1 MFSRAIRGI
10 RSCSLGLAS
19 GASSMAS
26 SSSAVCSRSN
36 PAALNNSLRNAFAA
50 ATASAPAHQL
60 TASRTFMQAT
70 NSITRPAMSASAST
84 PVGTSTSAMNN
95 GANAFKFHNCLTIT
109 RGLNRNARRPKR
121 ANHGKR
127 PVSHA
132 RKRAKAKTLKSR
144 LYREKIF
151 GFW

>member
-1 MFSRAIRGI
+1 M
-10 RSCSLGLAS
+10 
-19 GASSMAS
+19 
-26 SSSAVCSRSN
+26 N
-36 PAALNNSLRNAFAA
+36 
-50 ATASAPAHQL
+50 
-60 TASRTFMQAT
+60 
-70 NSITRPAMSASAST
+70 
-84 PVGTSTSAMNN
+84 GT
-95 GANAFKFHNCLTIT
+95 NAFKFHNCLTIA

-144 LYREKIF
+144 LYREKVF

>member
-1 MFSRAIRGI
+1 MFSRVIGGI
-10 RSCSLGLAS
+10 RSCSVGLAAG
-19 GASSMAS
+19 GARSSMGS
-26 SSSAVCSRSN
+26 SSSIVCNRGA
-36 PAALNNSLRNAFAA
+36 PSLKSCLHNAFAA
-50 ATASAPAHQL
+50 TAARVPAHQF

-70 NSITRPAMSASAST
+70 SSFTRAA
-84 PVGTSTSAMNN
+84 TSTSASAGTGTSAMN
-95 GANAFKFHNCLTIT
+95 GTNAFKFHNCLTIA

-144 LYREKIF
+144 LYREKVF